1 MPEIKTPPNM
11 PRIARVIKF
20 WPYRHFFDS
29 KRREGRQ
36 TTQLYRKSFDYQ
48 QPPEVIAELETF
60 REQLAAIT
68 SPERPMNHIDNH
80 SGWEVELKNGTTAF
94 VLYSDLNCT
103 MFSFPPAT

>member
-11 PRIARVIKF
+11 PRIVRVIKF
-20 WPYRHFFDS
+20 WPYRHFFDQS
-29 KRREGRQ
+29 KRNGRPSR
-36 TTQLYRKSFDYQ
+36 QLYRASYSRQDDPDSYR
-48 QPPEVIAELETF
+48 ELDAF

-94 VLYSDLNCT
+94 VLYSDFNCT